1 MKRAASWF
9 SCTECGHQ
17 SPKWL
22 GRCPDCSSWNTLV
35 EETGLRDTKRPAGGD
50 TGSAAVPLSSVGK
63 DSTRRTSSGIAG
75 FDRVLGGGIVPGSV
89 TLVGGEPG
97 IGKSTLLLQ
106 LASVLTRHGTVI
118 YVSGEES
125 PQQIAARAERL
136 GISDEQIILL
146 PETSVERIEEQIE
159 ARRPAAAI
167 IDSIQTT
174 YSAAATGSAGSVSQI
189 RDSAGRLMGLAK
201 RSHLPLFL
209 IGHVTKDGSIAGPRT
224 LEHIVDTVLYFEG
237 DRARQYRIVRA
248 TKNRFGPV
256 NESAVFEMHARGLVE
271 VENPSAAMLSE
282 RSLEPGSVIAA
293 TVEGTRPLLVEVQ
306 ALVSPTH
313 YPAPKRMATG
323 LDGNRLSLLLAV
335 LEKKSGVDFANHD
348 VYVNLAGGLAL
359 DEPALDLAVV
369 AALVSSRRN
378 QPVPEDLVVFG
389 EVGLLGEV
397 RGVSLAELRAREAS
411 SLGFRRLA
419 LPESNRSEIGLKLA
433 LQPLRSVL
441 DFLELL
447 HQ

>member
-22 GRCPDCSSWNTLV
+22 GRCPDCSSWNTLI
-35 EETGLRDTKRPAGGD
+35 EETGLRDTKRPAGGE
-50 TGSAAVPLSSVGK
+50 TPSAAVPLSSVGK
-63 DSTRRTSSGIAG
+63 DSRRRTSSGIAG
-75 FDRVLGGGIVPGSV
+75 FDRVVGGGIVPGSV

-106 LASVLTRHGTVI
+106 LASVLTRHGTVL

-125 PQQIAARAERL
+125 PQQIAGRAERL
-136 GISDEQIILL
+136 GISDERIILL

-159 ARRPAAAI
+159 TLRPAAAI

-174 YSAAATGSAGSVSQI
+174 CSASATGSAGSVSQI
-189 RDSAGRLMGLAK
+189 RDSAGRLMSLAK

-256 NESAVFEMHARGLVE
+256 NETAVFEMHARGLVE

-282 RSLEPGSVIAA
+282 RSVEPGSVIAA

-323 LDGNRLSLLLAV
+323 LDANRLSLLLAV

-419 LPESNRSEIGLKLA
+419 LPESNRSEIRHELA
-433 LQPLRSVL
+433 LHPLRSVL

-447 HQ
+447 DP